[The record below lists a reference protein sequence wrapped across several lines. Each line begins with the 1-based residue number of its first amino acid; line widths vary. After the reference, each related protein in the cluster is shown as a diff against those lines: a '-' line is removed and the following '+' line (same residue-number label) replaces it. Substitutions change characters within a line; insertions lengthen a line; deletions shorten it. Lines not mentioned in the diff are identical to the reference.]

1 MIAPPTM
8 TFKAF
13 SSKEFHIIRK
23 VAEIILGVPQEELG
37 TNFEQEVDEYVFML
51 PDYMKKDLHLLLKMF
66 NLRIFVFMFLGKI
79 KPFTGLSTEQRNKF
93 LQKWQQS
100 RIPLMRTG
108 FAGLKS
114 IVGFGYYSQDKA
126 LKEMN
131 FPGTT
136 IGREHL
142 TPTLLFGKQPWSSD
156 K

>member
-1 MIAPPTM
+1 
-8 TFKAF
+8 
-13 SSKEFHIIRK
+13 
-23 VAEIILGVPQEELG
+23 
-37 TNFEQEVDEYVFML
+37 
-51 PDYMKKDLHLLLKMF
+51 
-66 NLRIFVFMFLGKI
+66 MFLGKI
-79 KPFTGLSTEQRNKF
+79 KPFTGLSPEQRNKF

-114 IVGFGYYSQDKA
+114 MVGFGYYAQDKA

-131 FPGTT
+131 FPGIT

-142 TPTLLFGKQPWSSD
+142 TPTLLFGKQPWSPD